1 MYLLKR
7 KNSLNLSNVHCD
19 VAEDN
24 KRDGEHYESE
34 WHQMRPRG
42 KITLS
47 EHDAVRKESYEQE
60 VMTDF
65 LKQKMGVDRQG
76 ERLRQNQ
83 SPLKN
88 VLPMPLFLPKKV
100 VPFKDSEHPLVP
112 AEYKPVAEFGRGPS
126 WGLSSN
132 KQAISQIT
140 KGLPKVKHVISS
152 RGSSLVLPPSRFSHM
167 QQKPW

>member
-1 MYLLKR
+1 MFLLKR
-7 KNSLNLSNVHCD
+7 KNSLILSNVHCD

-24 KRDGEHYESE
+24 KRDREHYESE

-65 LKQKMGVDRQG
+65 LKKKSLEHGMGVGRQG
-76 ERLRQNQ
+76 ERLRQNR

-88 VLPMPLFLPKKV
+88 VLPMPLFLPRKV
-100 VPFKDSEHPLVP
+100 VPFKDSEHPLAP
-112 AEYKPVAEFGRGPS
+112 AEYKPVVEFGKGPS
-126 WGLSSN
+126 WGLRTN
-132 KQAISQIT
+132 KQAVSQIT
-140 KGLPKVKHVISS
+140 KGLPKIKHVTAP
-152 RGSSLVLPPSRFSHM
+152 GGHH
-167 QQKPW
+167 